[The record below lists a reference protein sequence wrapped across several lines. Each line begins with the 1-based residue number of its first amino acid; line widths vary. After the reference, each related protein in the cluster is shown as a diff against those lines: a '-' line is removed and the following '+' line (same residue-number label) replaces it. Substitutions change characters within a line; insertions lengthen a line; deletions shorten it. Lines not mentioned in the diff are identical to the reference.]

1 MGDGKRE
8 HFAHGLRA
16 SDEVMLEA
24 TTNTA
29 AIAAPLKPH
38 VARVVV
44 ANPLQVRWAASDP
57 VAVQRLFGS
66 SIEPDRGHR
75 FECAKDVTSS

>member
-57 VAVQRLFGS
+57 VARSASLWQF
-66 SIEPDRGHR
+66 H
-75 FECAKDVTSS
+75 